1 MLPAERKREIVD
13 TVIDSDGCSVT
24 ELSEMLDVSK
34 ATIRRDLSDLEDE
47 GRIERSHGGALPV
60 RTVASEQSYSQ
71 RGVQNLEAKR
81 AIGARASEEFHEQQ
95 VVFFDA
101 GTTTM
106 EVARAAPAD
115 VAFIAATNFPE
126 LALELAEEERDVK
139 LTGGTLRPQTKALVG
154 PTGEAFMEKK
164 NFDQVFLGTNSIH
177 PAAGLTTPNEDE
189 ARMKELM
196 CANAQRVVVVAD
208 ASKFGRTS
216 FVRFADFET
225 LDMLITDA
233 VVDGE
238 MREAFEAA
246 DVDIVDSVGTD
257 TYQDDTSDGT
267 GVDGD
272 EHAVGSDTG
281 SD

>member
-13 TVIDSDGCSVT
+13 TVAERDGCSVA

-71 RGVQNLEAKR
+71 RGVQNLAAKR
-81 AIGARASEEFHEQQ
+81 AIAARASEEFHEQQ
-95 VVFFDA
+95 VIFFDA

-106 EVARAAPAD
+106 EVARRAPAD
-115 VAFIAATNFPE
+115 VSFIAATNFPE
-126 LALELAEEERDVK
+126 LALELANDERDVK

-154 PTGEAFMEKK
+154 PTGEAFMERK

-177 PAAGLTTPNEDE
+177 PDAGLTTPNEDE

-233 VVDGE
+233 VLDGE
-238 MREAFEAA
+238 MREAFETAG
-246 DVDIVDSVGTD
+246 VDIVDGVGGAD
-257 TYQDDTSDGT
+257 VG
-267 GVDGD
+267 GDGD
-272 EHAVGSDTG
+272 RDDAGRGAEGD
-281 SD
+281 